1 MDAVGVLARGCLLAG
16 NLTRP
21 PEARSTRQADPP
33 RNKGD
38 RGDGF
43 CSKYVLNVYRPDLKE

>member
-1 MDAVGVLARGCLLAG
+1 MDAVGVLARGRLLAG